1 MCHQQNDDR
10 GSKFISTST
19 IDSSS
24 CSPLSLPPLHFAP
37 PRTTAYCHCAHA
49 ELQNT
54 MTDATPTASNVSHVT
69 SEMTVMTTGNVIEVD
84 TILHGF

>member
-1 MCHQQNDDR
+1 
-10 GSKFISTST
+10 
-19 IDSSS
+19 
-24 CSPLSLPPLHFAP
+24 
-37 PRTTAYCHCAHA
+37 
-49 ELQNT
+49 